1 MTVGTIV
8 ITHHWIISTIILN
21 FRKMVVEHQSYNVT
35 VSNNFIIFFKS
46 YGIITTVLFAVCK
59 RINYAGPKSPRIAFR
74 IVTFTSYVF
83 AKSISLST
91 MRSCF
96 VVPGTFASLRD
107 HLLHIMFVL
116 ICVDNE

>member
-35 VSNNFIIFFKS
+35 VSNNLIIFFKS

-59 RINYAGPKSPRIAFR
+59 RINYGPKSPMIAFR

-116 ICVDNE
+116 I